1 MSAVLASR
9 SRFRESISVVS
20 ASVRLAVGLV
30 AYTIN
35 GRTPAFAYQSLIR
48 LFTLTSGRSNDL
60 LAKAIGMLRGRY
72 PIEGFDGVLG
82 FRTRAELDRVAAQLR
97 DRGYYVFD
105 RQLPAELCERLYELA
120 LKERCRPRATDS
132 QTGATDIV
140 PAMYPYP
147 RSTPDSIIYDFLP
160 DDLINN
166 ADVQVVMGDRSIN
179 ALAEAY
185 LDAKPVLD
193 TVNMWWTTAYSSRPD
208 AAAAQLYHFDMDHVR
223 WLKFF
228 VYLTDMT
235 PEAGPHCFV
244 ARSHRSGIIPRKF
257 LSEGYARL
265 SDADIAESFPARDV
279 LEFLGMRGTIIV
291 EDTRGLHKGKPALRG
306 DRLMFEL
313 EFSNSLFGAVLPAR
327 GELVKIHTPQ
337 FASFVRKHRR
347 IFSRWIGART
357 PL

>member
-1 MSAVLASR
+1 MAAVLENR
-9 SRFRESISVVS
+9 SRLRDVLSVVTASLRLAAGVVAYSIS
-20 ASVRLAVGLV
+20 R
-30 AYTIN
+30 
-35 GRTPAFAYQSLIR
+35 RTPDFAYQSLIR

-60 LAKAIGMLRGRY
+60 LANAIGLLRRRY
-72 PIEGFDGVLG
+72 PIDGFDGVLG
-82 FRTRAELDRVAAQLR
+82 FRTRADLDQAAAQLAE
-97 DRGYYVFD
+97 RGFCVFD
-105 RQLPAELCERLYELA
+105 RQLPADLCERLYQFA
-120 LKERCRPRATDS
+120 LTRNCRPRATDS
-132 QTGATDIV
+132 QAVAPEITPSA
-140 PAMYPYP
+140 YP
-147 RSTPDSIIYDFLP
+147 RSSPQSIIYDFSP
-160 DDLINN
+160 DDLINS
-166 ADVQVVMGDRSIN
+166 APVQELMADRSIN

-208 AAAAQLYHFDMDHVR
+208 ANAAQLYHFDMDHIR

-244 ARSHRSGIIPRKF
+244 AGTHRSGRIPRKF
-257 LSEGYARL
+257 LAQGYPRL
-265 SDADIAESFPARDV
+265 SDADVAASFPASD
-279 LEFLGMRGTIIV
+279 LMEFMGKRGTIIV

-306 DRLMFEL
+306 DRLMLEL

-327 GELVKIHTPQ
+327 GELTAAHTPE
-337 FASFVRKHRR
+337 FARFVGNHRR